1 MLTLE
6 RKWDKR
12 VEQWHSHVTSAV
24 AFEQLLK
31 EMLEVAAPQRA
42 DACVDLGA
50 GTGFVTMALAP
61 LTASVLAVDISSAMA
76 SALADRAEKDGLR
89 NVSTQVGDLTEFDLP
104 PSSTDLVVSS
114 YALHHLVDADKRALV
129 ARSAQWLRPG
139 GRLVIGDMMFGRGAS
154 QRDRAILR
162 QKVVALAAKGPG
174 GLWRIAKNL
183 ARYGLRVG
191 QEHPA
196 TPEFWQAA
204 LRDAGFTEVTFRPVV
219 AEAGIV
225 SGIRR
230 QELPA
235 GARAR
240 GPAGG

>member
-31 EMLEVAAPQRA
+31 EMLEVAAPRRA

-76 SALADRAEKDGLR
+76 SALAARAEKDGLR

-225 SGIRR
+225 SGV
-230 QELPA
+230 
-235 GARAR
+235 RA
-240 GPAGG
+240 

>member
-6 RKWDKR
+6 RKWDRR
-12 VEQWHSHVTSAV
+12 VQQWHAHVTSAV
-24 AFEQLLK
+24 AFEQLL
-31 EMLEVAAPQRA
+31 EDMLKVAAPQSA

-61 LTASVLAVDISSAMA
+61 LTASVLAVDISGAMA
-76 SALADRAEKDGLR
+76 SALAARARQDGLV
-89 NVSTQVGDLTEFDLP
+89 NVSTRVADLREFDLR

-129 ARSAQWLRPG
+129 ARSVRWLRPG

-162 QKVVALAAKGPG
+162 QKVLALAAKGPG

-183 ARYGLRVG
+183 GRYGLRVG

-204 LRDAGFTEVTFRPVV
+204 LEDAGLTEVTFRPVV

-225 SGIRR
+225 SGVR
-230 QELPA
+230 P
-235 GARAR
+235 
-240 GPAGG
+240 